1 MDTELKITTFSPL
14 IVTRKPETNIRLFET
29 LGFQKAHMKMLEGN
43 VYNCTMKDSA
53 GHQVDITKG
62 KVEQD
67 TTVIRMNV
75 PDFDEAFALLQAEG
89 FKIKRGHI
97 VETESSKSATVVSPT
112 GFAFDLC
119 QHIRK
124 K

>member
-1 MDTELKITTFSPL
+1 
-14 IVTRKPETNIRLFET
+14 
-29 LGFQKAHMKMLEGN
+29 MLQE
-43 VYNCTMKDSA
+43 
-53 GHQVDITKG
+53 
-62 KVEQD
+62 
-67 TTVIRMNV
+67 
-75 PDFDEAFALLQAEG
+75 EG

-97 VETESSKSATVVSPT
+97 VETPSSKSATVISPT